1 MPTRDKRD
9 SKDDSTTLPLGS
21 ESTNQLLQFAIRTRI
36 IYSIP
41 PISTGSLLCTM
52 IMGWYNQVLR
62 IVDIDDESNIEEY
75 MQVTMIFM
83 WAFDLGFKNLL
94 TCLTRISS
102 DCCTKY
108 CGVLYIVRIRPKV
121 GANIIFNP
129 TVVEKTKRPDK
140 PWVKRE
146 TKPMRPLT

>member
-36 IYSIP
+36 IYRIR

-52 IMGWYNQVLR
+52 NMGRYNQALS
-62 IVDIDDESNIEEY
+62 IVEIDDESNIEEY

-83 WAFDLGFKNLL
+83 WAFDLLGGL
-94 TCLTRISS
+94 RI
-102 DCCTKY
+102 C
-108 CGVLYIVRIRPKV
+108 
-121 GANIIFNP
+121 
-129 TVVEKTKRPDK
+129 
-140 PWVKRE
+140 
-146 TKPMRPLT
+146 

>member
-1 MPTRDKRD
+1 
-9 SKDDSTTLPLGS
+9 
-21 ESTNQLLQFAIRTRI
+21 
-36 IYSIP
+36 
-41 PISTGSLLCTM
+41 
-52 IMGWYNQVLR
+52 
-62 IVDIDDESNIEEY
+62 
-75 MQVTMIFM
+75 MQVTMILM

-94 TCLTRISS
+94 TCLTRIKSE
-102 DCCTKY
+102 CCTKY
-108 CGVLYIVRIRPKV
+108 YGVLYIVRIRPKV